1 MSKKRMISRKAAQRF
16 RQQFRGKTTTAK
28 LAKRI
33 KKIEVQNKKQVE
45 YSEAT
50 DAGADIFTTPTVVK
64 IFSSSAHVNYC
75 QLSFQLKGLLEVDVE
90 DVDVNHLCRIILL
103 VDRKT
108 QDPSTTATWAE
119 VFDSTDIFTLRKRTE
134 GSVDD
139 AYRFKILFD
148 KIYYVA
154 KVSNGFNKTKVP
166 VDIYKQLGKNGLIAQ
181 GTSSGKATN
190 QLYLMFMS
198 TGATGDIDFAYSYRL
213 RYTQD
218 GS

>member
-1 MSKKRMISRKAAQRF
+1 MKKRKF
-16 RQQFRGKTTTAK
+16 RHPKGFQATFGKKQTQS
-28 LAKRI
+28 LAKRV
-33 KKIEVQNKKQVE
+33 KSLEVQNKKSVE
-45 YSEAT
+45 YSEAQE
-50 DAGADIFTTPTVVK
+50 AGADIFTTPTVVE

-75 QLSFQLKGLLEVDVE
+75 QLSFQLKGMLEVDVE
-90 DVDVNHLCRIILL
+90 DIDVNHLCRIVL
-103 VDRKT
+103 VLDRKT
-108 QDPSTTATWAE
+108 QDPSTNATWADI
-119 VFDSTDIFTLRKRTE
+119 FDSTDIFTLRKRTE

-139 AYRFKILFD
+139 AFRFKILFD

-166 VDIYKQLGKNGLIAQ
+166 VEIYKKLGKNGLIAQ

-218 GS
+218 SS